1 MLLVQ
6 RRLTDE
12 PKPICDGGAGCEVL
26 PGAYLPRCLSQPKG
40 YSDGAE
46 QADSVPKD

>member
-12 PKPICDGGAGCEVL
+12 PKLICDGGAGCEVL
-26 PGAYLPRCLSQPKG
+26 P
-40 YSDGAE
+40 AE
-46 QADSVPKD
+46 YYRAA